1 MKEMQGAAKV
11 LRDKIDQRADSLA
24 SEIKTL
30 EDEHLLVDGIT
41 RGKNPQFP
49 NLKSFL
55 STFYKNQ
62 TISNADTQK
71 ALENIQKFQKDSAE
85 ILES

>member
-30 EDEHLLVDGIT
+30 EDEHLLVDGVT
-41 RGKNPQFP
+41 RGKNP
-49 NLKSFL
+49 
-55 STFYKNQ
+55 
-62 TISNADTQK
+62 
-71 ALENIQKFQKDSAE
+71 
-85 ILES
+85 